1 MFAVANAA
9 EMAVWSTSLY
19 QCCERGKRQTGGL
32 AHEPERPRLGLDVYA
47 LLFGGTP
54 LVEA

>member
-54 LVEA
+54 LVEV